1 MMQFRPFLHHIEERM
16 DAVVRIF
23 RDGVAGINQILVVGR
38 GFSEIPGLL
47 RNNRIPFCKSFV
59 VFTDMGFLGLGFRA
73 FFRRNVKS

>member
-47 RNNRIPFCKSFV
+47 RNNRNSLLQIFCCFH
-59 VFTDMGFLGLGFRA
+59 
-73 FFRRNVKS
+73 